1 MQRHLVGEIC
11 TQVWIN
17 WKCLPCIF
25 RSNHVEN
32 GKQLS
37 WIKHTTKFNRQ
48 HLHLIVVLW
57 SKIVGGK
64 TKCRYK
70 GKSILGIGRWHNWVI
85 LATVVSVPLASA
97 WHQNLFVFHYFL
109 FYFYI
114 STHQQ
119 YYQQNIHQHHE
130 MANCYPRRQKY
141 NLFYMKS
148 WLTIMKLKSEIQKRY
163 ENWKEKDK

>member
-11 TQVWIN
+11 TRVWIN

-48 HLHLIVVLW
+48 HLHLIVILR
-57 SKIVGGK
+57 SKIVGGIK
-64 TKCRYK
+64 KCRYK
-70 GKSILGIGRWHNWVI
+70 GKSILVIGRWHNWVI

-97 WHQNLFVFHYFL
+97 WHQNLFVFHYFFL
-109 FYFYI
+109 IFILAHTNNTI
-114 STHQQ
+114 SKIFTNTMKWQIATQ
-119 YYQQNIHQHHE
+119 GGKNTI
-130 MANCYPRRQKY
+130 CFTW
-141 NLFYMKS
+141 NLD
-148 WLTIMKLKSEIQKRY
+148 LQ
-163 ENWKEKDK
+163 